1 MREKCLKITN
11 KSNHRVP
18 RKYEVDAYEP
28 PVFAPDYS
36 ATDLAAK
43 ICTYSQMSILCISHF
58 YAFFTLETLYG

>member
-36 ATDLAAK
+36 TTGLAAK
-43 ICTYSQMSILCISHF
+43 IPRSILCILYF
-58 YAFFTLETLYG
+58 YAFFTLETSCG